1 MTSHTKL
8 SSGDFP
14 HHLIVEEERG
24 DKIECWGY
32 RKSTVRTIGVY
43 CAGILTC
50 GALFLIIF
58 YWKPDWGLR
67 LTHIKCPHECADS
80 IIVKD
85 IYARNH
91 KCIILTER
99 VNTDPDTKNGPAL
112 SSSMINTISQKDM
125 KLDNG
130 NMRYFKFQK
139 AIYIWDSDGQLY
151 FKLRGLAHNVPCSD
165 FYDIYSK
172 GLDKEAIQERQQLY
186 GLNEIQVRVRPI
198 LVLLLKE
205 VMNPFYIF
213 QLFVVIFWFS
223 INYIYYTLCI
233 VVMSAVSIS
242 VSLYTTRTESTRLR
256 TMADVHET
264 VEILRRNGDRETLTS
279 LELVP
284 GDVIIIPTNGCSLT
298 CDAVLLTGNCIVNE
312 SMLTGESVPVTKT
325 PLPNPQGVKMEYS
338 MDTHKRHT
346 LFCGTRVIQV
356 RTHGD
361 EVVKCVVTQT
371 GFSTAKG
378 QLVKSILYP
387 KPTEIKLYRDALLF
401 VGILTIIAIFG
412 FIYTAIVM
420 ALQGAS
426 ASKTAIHAIDIISI
440 AVPPALPA
448 VLTIGMV
455 FAQFRLKKQGIY
467 CISPQRINLC
477 GTVDVVCFDKTGTL
491 TEDGLDLLGVQP
503 VTKRS
508 FMPMVADAKLLS
520 SDPISVAMATC
531 HELLEVEEKITGD
544 PLDIKMFEATGWTLD
559 LGESVSTRVPGS
571 IAVAKAMSADQ
582 LKGDKILEKD
592 QGLCEI
598 ATLKIFPFASALQT
612 MCVVAMDTVTRK
624 TYALA
629 KGSPEKISKISRS
642 NTVPV
647 DFQDV
652 LDGYTKQGLRLIALA
667 WKPININVD
676 DPNELSTIQRN
687 LIECDLEFIGLII
700 LQNKL
705 KPATTPAIAE
715 LNEANIRTIM
725 VTGDNI
731 FTAISVGRECGMVR
745 CGATIMRVEAGLPC
759 DHAKAKLV
767 ITPLIDDIVND
778 EEIDYHNHKKIRE
791 NESLVVK
798 EEERQ
803 LIACDGTT
811 FGIIRG
817 HYPQMIPKIAAQGVI
832 FARMSPDQ
840 KSQLVESLQSL
851 GLSVGMCGDGA
862 NDCGALKQAHVGIAL
877 SEAEASVAAPF
888 TSKTATIS
896 CIPTVIKEGRCAMVT
911 SFGLFK
917 FMAVYSLIMFSTV
930 TVLTSVQYYVG
941 DMQFFIIDI
950 VLCTSFVLTVGANKA
965 YHQISITRPIT
976 KLVTPPII
984 FSLIVQTLILLGFQ
998 VLMLIL
1004 VMRQPWYEP
1013 SEIDSH
1019 HRNVVSYENMA
1030 VWLLANFQY
1039 LTIAFVNT
1047 PGPPY
1052 SNRFYKNI
1060 PLLIVFIVDFL
1071 ICLGFLFYP
1080 PERII
1085 KAFELKD
1092 IPSYTFKGLILF
1104 LAAIHFVIALF
1115 VENVLAPS
1123 KKLMNLVTCACCR
1136 KKKIPKYHGVELNVL
1151 KKPFMD
1157 LLSESETIY
1166 CE

>member
-1 MTSHTKL
+1 MSCFRGKMTSHTKL
-8 SSGDFP
+8 STGIYP
-14 HHLIVEEERG
+14 HHVVIEEERG
-24 DKIECWGY
+24 EKIECWGY
-32 RKSTVRTIGVY
+32 RKSNIRTVAVY
-43 CAGILTC
+43 GAGILTC
-50 GALFLIIF
+50 GVLFLIIF

-67 LTHIKCPHECADS
+67 LTHAKCPNEHADS
-80 IIVKD
+80 LIVKD
-85 IYARNH
+85 IYARDH
-91 KCIILTER
+91 KCKIIRER
-99 VNTDPDTKNGPAL
+99 VIGDSDISDGPTL
-112 SSSMINTISQKDM
+112 SLPLINTVTQRET
-125 KLDNG
+125 KLDKG
-130 NMRYFKFQK
+130 HMRYFKFQK
-139 AIYIWDSDGQLY
+139 AVYIWDSDGQLY

-172 GLDKEAIQERQQLY
+172 GLDEETTQERQQLY

-198 LVLLLKE
+198 LVLLLQE

-213 QLFVVIFWFS
+213 QLFVVIFWFC

-256 TMADVHET
+256 TMAEVHET
-264 VEILRRNGDRETLTS
+264 VEVLRRNGDRETVPNS
-279 LELVP
+279 ELVP

-298 CDAVLLTGNCIVNE
+298 CDAVLLSGNCIVNE

-325 PLPNPQGVKMEYS
+325 PLPNPQGVKMIYS

-346 LFCGTRVIQV
+346 LFCGTKVIQV

-361 EVVKCVVTQT
+361 EAVKCVVTQT

-401 VGILTIIAIFG
+401 VGILTIIAIIG
-412 FIYTAIVM
+412 FIYTAVIM
-420 ALQGAS
+420 TLQGAS
-426 ASKTAIHAIDIISI
+426 ASKTIIHAIDILSI

-455 FAQFRLKKQGIY
+455 FAQFRLKKEGIY

-491 TEDGLDLLGVQP
+491 TEDGLDLLGVQAAS
-503 VTKRS
+503 KGS
-508 FMPMVADAKLLS
+508 FSPMVADAKSLFS
-520 SDPISVAMATC
+520 EPVSVAMATC
-531 HELLEVEEKITGD
+531 HELMEVDGEITGD
-544 PLDIKMFEATGWTLD
+544 PLDIKMFDATSWTLD
-559 LGESVSTRVPGS
+559 LGEKASSRLPGAMA
-571 IAVAKAMSADQ
+571 IAKTGSSDHIGAKGTLD
-582 LKGDKILEKD
+582 EK
-592 QGLCEI
+592 QELTEI

-612 MCVVAMDTVTRK
+612 MCVIAMDTVTRK

-629 KGSPEKISKISRS
+629 KGSPEKISKLSQKD
-642 NTVPV
+642 TVPL

-652 LDGYTKQGLRLIALA
+652 LDGFTKQGLRLIALA
-667 WKPININVD
+667 WKPIDINPD
-676 DPNELSTIQRN
+676 DPNELSRIQRD
-687 LIECDLEFIGLII
+687 IVECDLEFAGLLIM
-700 LQNKL
+700 QNKL
-705 KPATTPAIAE
+705 KPATTPAITE

-731 FTAISVGRECGMVR
+731 FTAINVGRECGMVR
-745 CGATIMRVEAGLPC
+745 PGATIMRVEAGPPH
-759 DHAKAKLV
+759 DHLKAKLV
-767 ITPLIDDIVND
+767 ITPLVDDVQRDVDNNCDTNGTMKEDKVLISQQG
-778 EEIDYHNHKKIRE
+778 EE
-791 NESLVVK
+791 SP
-798 EEERQ
+798 

-811 FGIIRG
+811 FGIIRD
-817 HYPQMIPKIAAQGVI
+817 HYPQIMPKIAAQGVI

-840 KSQLVESLQSL
+840 KSQLVETLQSL

-917 FMAVYSLIMFSTV
+917 FMALYSLIMFTSV
-930 TVLTSVQYYVG
+930 TVLTSVQYYIG

-950 VLCTSFVLTVGANKA
+950 VLCTSFVLAVGYNKA
-965 YHQISITRPIT
+965 YHQISTKRPIT
-976 KLVTPPII
+976 KLVTPPIV
-984 FSLIVQTLILLGFQ
+984 FSLIAHVVILIGFQ
-998 VLMLIL
+998 VLVL
-1004 VMRQPWYEP
+1004 VLVLNQPWYEP
-1013 SEIDSH
+1013 SELDEA

-1039 LTIAFVNT
+1039 LTLAFVNT

-1080 PERII
+1080 PAQNHQSI
-1085 KAFELKD
+1085 
-1092 IPSYTFKGLILF
+1092 
-1104 LAAIHFVIALF
+1104 
-1115 VENVLAPS
+1115 
-1123 KKLMNLVTCACCR
+1123 
-1136 KKKIPKYHGVELNVL
+1136 
-1151 KKPFMD
+1151 
-1157 LLSESETIY
+1157 
-1166 CE
+1166 